1 MRPLSAN
8 LQLSNTFEG
17 RCSAVAIGQSA
28 FSTAEQS
35 QFLSFSSYNVSF
47 MVVTYFL
54 PMLSMSV
61 TYAKIGAELWGA
73 RAIGEATAVQRESI
87 NSKRRVRRTKSE
99 TLRL

>member
-1 MRPLSAN
+1 
-8 LQLSNTFEG
+8 
-17 RCSAVAIGQSA
+17 
-28 FSTAEQS
+28 
-35 QFLSFSSYNVSF
+35 

-87 NSKRRVRRTKSE
+87 NSKRRVSNESTTLRFFKEIPAKSLRNSE
-99 TLRL
+99 THSERSAAAIKVLGFPFSLSVE

>member
-1 MRPLSAN
+1 
-8 LQLSNTFEG
+8 
-17 RCSAVAIGQSA
+17 
-28 FSTAEQS
+28 
-35 QFLSFSSYNVSF
+35 

-87 NSKRRVRRTKSE
+87 NSKRRVRSE
-99 TLRL
+99 CTLVAWGL

>member
-1 MRPLSAN
+1 
-8 LQLSNTFEG
+8 
-17 RCSAVAIGQSA
+17 
-28 FSTAEQS
+28 
-35 QFLSFSSYNVSF
+35 

-87 NSKRRVRRTKSE
+87 NSKRRVRRGTKSE
-99 TLRL
+99 TLRI

>member
-1 MRPLSAN
+1 
-8 LQLSNTFEG
+8 
-17 RCSAVAIGQSA
+17 
-28 FSTAEQS
+28 
-35 QFLSFSSYNVSF
+35 

-87 NSKRRVRRTKSE
+87 NSKRRVSTPKPQR
-99 TLRL
+99 

>member
-1 MRPLSAN
+1 
-8 LQLSNTFEG
+8 
-17 RCSAVAIGQSA
+17 
-28 FSTAEQS
+28 
-35 QFLSFSSYNVSF
+35 

-87 NSKRRVRRTKSE
+87 NSKRRVSTQNLNVKTQEIPAKSLRNSE
-99 TLRL
+99 THSETSAAAKIVFACRRE

>member
-1 MRPLSAN
+1 
-8 LQLSNTFEG
+8 
-17 RCSAVAIGQSA
+17 
-28 FSTAEQS
+28 
-35 QFLSFSSYNVSF
+35 

-87 NSKRRVRRTKSE
+87 NSKRRVSVRARLLLEASE
-99 TLRL
+99 AT